1 MIPQLLLE
9 LWEIVLWSDEFMNKK
24 HWSTILLRVLSYVL
38 VAVVASITTMYCM
51 AFQSSNKLNTLRF
64 LINNYF
70 VGEVDRQTL
79 DDGAAAGMVEAL
91 PDRWSYYIPASQLQ
105 ASQENMANA
114 FVGVGITIVA
124 LEDGQ
129 GFEIQKVEPGSGALE
144 AGIMPGDILVA
155 VEGQNA
161 SELGTD
167 GLRELIRGEENTQVE
182 LTVMRDGLEQTMSV
196 TRKRVLVQVATG
208 KMLDGNVGYI
218 AITNFND
225 RCAQETIDRV
235 EELLEQGATALI
247 FDVRFNPGGYKEE
260 LVKLLDYL
268 LPEGDLFR
276 SVYYSGAESVD
287 TSDAS
292 CLEVPM
298 AVLMNADSYSAAEFF
313 AAALD
318 EYEWAVLVG
327 EPTVG
332 KGYFQNTI
340 ELGDGS
346 AVALSVGKYFTP
358 KGVCLEETGGLT
370 PEIEVKIDLETAAK
384 VYAGLLEPQEDP
396 QLQAALEVLKK

>member
-1 MIPQLLLE
+1 MG
-9 LWEIVLWSDEFMNKK
+9 VLNMEKK
-24 HWSTILLRVLSYVL
+24 HWSAILLRVLSYVL

-51 AFQSSNKLNTLRF
+51 SFQSSNKLNTLRF
-64 LINNYF
+64 LIDNYF
-70 VGEVDRQTL
+70 IGEVDRQAL
-79 DDGAAAGMVEAL
+79 EDGAANGMVEAL

-105 ASQENMANA
+105 ANQENMANA
-114 FVGVGITIVA
+114 FVGVGITILVR
-124 LEDGQ
+124 EDGQ
-129 GFEIQKVEPGSGALE
+129 GFDIQKVEPGSGALE
-144 AGIMPGDILVA
+144 AGILPGDILTA
-155 VEGQNA
+155 VEGQKV

-167 GLRELIRGEENTQVE
+167 GTRNLIRGEENTQVQ
-182 LTVMRDGLEQTMSV
+182 LTVLRDGQEHTFAV
-196 TRKRVLVQVATG
+196 TRKKLLVQVATG
-208 KMLDGNVGYI
+208 RMLEGNVGYI
-218 AITNFND
+218 TIANFND
-225 RCAQETIDRV
+225 RCAQETIARI

-247 FDVRFNPGGYKEE
+247 FDVRFNPGGYKDE

-276 SVYYSGAESVD
+276 SVFYSGLEQLD
-287 TSDAS
+287 TSDEK
-292 CLEVPM
+292 CLEIPM
-298 AVLMNADSYSAAEFF
+298 AVLMNGDSYSAAEFF

-318 EYEWAVLVG
+318 EYDWAVLVG

-358 KGVCLEETGGLT
+358 KGVCLGDTGGLI
-370 PEIEVKIDLETAAK
+370 PEVEVKIDLETAAK

-396 QLQAALEVLKK
+396 QLQAALEALKK